1 MRRDLETTGL
11 TRRRALH
18 LIGAGAGIGIASALG
33 FQSTPARPVRFPK
46 GAIVRTLL
54 RDVDPDVLSTG
65 ATLFHEHLNQHSAD
79 PNSRQKFLEDVDNM
93 IDEVR
98 GAGRAGI
105 SCVVDAGHEDMG
117 RNIDEL
123 KRIAVANDGGVH
135 IVGSGGYYLQR
146 AYPPEIATRSED
158 QIADELVATAARQH
172 LGAFGEIGQS
182 AVMTPDE
189 HKVFRAVS
197 KAHLR
202 TGLPIFTHN
211 AYNGLRPDPSPPVA
225 RDSAL
230 RQLDIFESVGVKPQS
245 VAIGHVCCL
254 DDPKAEISIALAK
267 RGAFVGFDR
276 AYGEAIIPDAMRI
289 AMAAKLIEAGYADN
303 LLLSSDFA
311 FEKKLRSRGGPGL
324 ALMPTIF
331 VPLMQ
336 QAGLSDE
343 TIHGILVNNPR
354 RFIAFVP
361 KAK

>member
-1 MRRDLETTGL
+1 MLRVL
-11 TRRRALH
+11 LH
-18 LIGAGAGIGIASALG
+18 WVGHGIKFFRVDNPHTKPPDFWAWLIG
-33 FQSTPARPVRFPK
+33 QVK
-46 GAIVRTLL
+46 N
-54 RDVDPDVLSTG
+54 VDPDVLSTG

-105 SCVVDAGHEDMG
+105 SCIVDAGHEDMG

-189 HKVFRAVS
+189 HKVFRAVG

-289 AMAAKLIEAGYADN
+289 AMAAKLIAMVRAMIANRPESANQSPPARSASSIVAVIDPGPAISGIANGKAAMLRMWSIAIASEAISLRRSA
-303 LLLSSDFA
+303 LSANTMS
-311 FEKKLRSRGGPGL
+311 
-324 ALMPTIF
+324 
-331 VPLMQ
+331 
-336 QAGLSDE
+336 
-343 TIHGILVNNPR
+343 
-354 RFIAFVP
+354 
-361 KAK
+361 KAM